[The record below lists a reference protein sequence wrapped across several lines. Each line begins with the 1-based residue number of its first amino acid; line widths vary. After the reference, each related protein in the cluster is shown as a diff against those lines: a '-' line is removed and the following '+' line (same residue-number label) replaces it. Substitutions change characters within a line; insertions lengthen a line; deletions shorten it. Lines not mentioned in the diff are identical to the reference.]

1 MGWGRYSQ
9 QQMMMQMQ
17 AQQGGGGGAPVIPIW
32 QQQQMAAAAAGGGD
46 GGPQSSQQVARQR
59 GEAVSVSG
67 LDIAVITE
75 KVKTISAQ
83 LMGFDS
89 PDDLEVDAPFMES
102 GLTSS
107 TSVLLRDEIM
117 AEMQGVNL
125 PFTLVFDSP
134 TVAAVADF
142 IGSKT

>member
-1 MGWGRYSQ
+1 MGWGKYSQ
-9 QQMMMQMQ
+9 QAMMMQMPQ
-17 AQQGGGGGAPVIPIW
+17 GGGGAPVIPIW
-32 QQQQMAAAAAGGGD
+32 QQQQMAASAQQGDAGGA
-46 GGPQSSQQVARQR
+46 QSSQQVARQR

-67 LDIAVITE
+67 LDISVITE

-125 PFTLVFDSP
+125 PFTLVFDYP
-134 TVAAVADF
+134 TVSAVADF

>member
-1 MGWGRYSQ
+1 M
-9 QQMMMQMQ
+9 QQMQQM
-17 AQQGGGGGAPVIPIW
+17 QGGGQPVVPIW
-32 QQQQMAAAAAGGGD
+32 QQQQMADAMAQGGGD
-46 GGPQSSQQVARQR
+46 AGPQSSQQVARQR

-67 LDIAVITE
+67 LDISVITE

-125 PFTLVFDSP
+125 PFTLVFDYP

-142 IGSKT
+142 ISSKT

>member
-1 MGWGRYSQ
+1 MGWGKYSQ
-9 QQMMMQMQ
+9 QAMMMQMPQ
-17 AQQGGGGGAPVIPIW
+17 GGGGAPVVPIW

-46 GGPQSSQQVARQR
+46 AGPQSSQQVARQR

-67 LDIAVITE
+67 LDQSVITE

-125 PFTLVFDSP
+125 PFTLVFDYP